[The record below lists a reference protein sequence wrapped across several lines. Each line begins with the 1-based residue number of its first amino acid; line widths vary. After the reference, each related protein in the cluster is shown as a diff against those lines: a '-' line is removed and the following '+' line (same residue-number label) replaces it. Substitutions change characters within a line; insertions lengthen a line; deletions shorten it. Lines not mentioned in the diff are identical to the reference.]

1 LICFIREKTNWF
13 SYLCVAMSYLEN
25 IKNPNDLKQ
34 LSLEELHIVAQEVR
48 NVIVNTCAKTGGH
61 VAPSL
66 GVVELTIALY
76 RVFDA
81 DEDKII
87 WDVGHQTYAQKLIT
101 GRYGKF
107 HSLRTY
113 KGISGFPKRE
123 ESKFD
128 VFNTGHSSTSL
139 SAAQGFALARDFRGE
154 NYNIVS
160 VIGDGALGAG
170 MAFEALNHI
179 GHLKKDII
187 VVLNDNERSIGE
199 TVGALSQYLTKI
211 ITTRTYNRFRDDLWK
226 FLGRLPPY
234 FRDRGRNF
242 AKRIQEGLKGLYA
255 PSVIFEELGF
265 RYIGPLNGHKLGE
278 LIDTFTR
285 LKEMKGPRIVHVVTK
300 KGKGF
305 ETAEKYPETFHGI
318 GPYCVETGDVISHE
332 QTWTSVFGDTI
343 VRLAKENEKIVA
355 ITAGMCLGTGLK
367 KFSEEIP
374 DRFFDV
380 GITEQHA
387 VTMAAALAMEGYI
400 PVCAI
405 YSTFLQR
412 AYDQI
417 IHDVALQNLPVIFA
431 VDRAGL
437 VGQDGP
443 THHGPFDLSYFRSI
457 PNVVVSAPKDGE
469 EFIALFKT
477 AIGHRKSPFVIRYP
491 RGSCGIINDYDPAE
505 IPVGRWE
512 LLEDGKDLAII
523 AIGSMVQESLKSI
536 AHLQAKGLNPILIN
550 GRFAKPLDV
559 DMLYS
564 IAGKVDKI
572 VTVEENT
579 LLGGF
584 GSAIME
590 HCSEF
595 DRHVKVYCIGLPDRF
610 IEHGS
615 RQILLEIAGLSA
627 KGITEKVLSLL

>member
-1 LICFIREKTNWF
+1 MSFLERIKT
-13 SYLCVAMSYLEN
+13 
-25 IKNPNDLKQ
+25 PHDLKE
-34 LSLEELHIVAQEVR
+34 LTLEELQVVAQEIR
-48 NVIVNTCAKTGGH
+48 NEIINTCARTGGH

-76 RVFDA
+76 TVFDP
-81 DEDKII
+81 EKDKII

-101 GRYGKF
+101 GRYSNF
-107 HSLRTY
+107 RTLRTY

-123 ESKFD
+123 ESKYD

-139 SAAQGFALARDFRGE
+139 SAAQGFALARDFRDE
-154 NYNIVS
+154 NYNIIS
-160 VIGDGALGAG
+160 VIGDGSLGAG

-187 VVLNDNERSIGE
+187 VILNDNERSIGE
-199 TVGALSQYLTKI
+199 TVGALSQYLTRI
-211 ITTRTYNRFRDDLWK
+211 ITMRTYNRFRDDLWK
-226 FLGRLPPY
+226 FLGRFPPY
-234 FRDRGRNF
+234 FRDRGRNL

-278 LIDTFTR
+278 LIDTFSR
-285 LKEMKGPRIVHVVTK
+285 LKEMRGPRIAHVVTK

-305 ETAEKYPETFHGI
+305 ETAEKYPETFHGV
-318 GPYCVETGDVISHE
+318 GRYCVETGDVEPQE
-332 QTWTSVFGDTI
+332 QTWTSVFGKTM
-343 VRLAKENEKIVA
+343 VKLARENDKVVA

-367 KFSEEIP
+367 AFREEIP

-417 IHDVALQNLPVIFA
+417 IHDVALQKLPVIFA

-457 PNVVVSAPKDGE
+457 PNMIVSAPKDGE
-469 EFIALFKT
+469 EFIALLKT
-477 AIGHRKSPFVIRYP
+477 AVQYRDAPFIIRYP
-491 RGSCGIINDYDPAE
+491 RGPCGVIRNDDPE
-505 IPVGRWE
+505 VIPVGRWE
-512 LLEDGKDLAII
+512 ILEDGKDLAII
-523 AIGSMVQESLKSI
+523 AIGSMVEESRKSV
-536 AHLQAKGLNPILIN
+536 AQLLAKGLKPMLVN
-550 GRFAKPLDV
+550 GRFAKPLDI
-559 DMLYS
+559 DMLETITS
-564 IAGKVDKI
+564 RVNKI

-584 GSAIME
+584 GSAVVE
-590 HCSEF
+590 YCSEY
-595 DRHVKVYCIGLPDRF
+595 DKNVKVHCIGLPDKF

-615 RQILLEIAGLSA
+615 RQVLLEITGLDA
-627 KGITEKVLSLL
+627 KGITNKVLSLL

>member
-1 LICFIREKTNWF
+1 
-13 SYLCVAMSYLEN
+13 MSYLEK
-25 IKNPNDLKQ
+25 IKNPNDLKK
-34 LSLEELHIVAQEVR
+34 LSLEELRIVAQEIR
-48 NVIVNTCAKTGGH
+48 EVIVNTCAKTGGH

-81 DEDKII
+81 EKDKII
-87 WDVGHQTYAQKLIT
+87 WDVGHQTYTQKLIT
-101 GRYGKF
+101 GRYEQF

-123 ESKFD
+123 ESRFD

-139 SAAQGFALARDFRGE
+139 SAAQGFALARDFQGE
-154 NYNIVS
+154 NYSIVS

-211 ITTRTYNRFRDDLWK
+211 ITTRTYNRFRDDLWI

-234 FRDRGRNF
+234 FRDRGRNL

-265 RYIGPLNGHKLGE
+265 RYIGPLDGHKLGE
-278 LIDTFTR
+278 LIDTFSR
-285 LKEMKGPRIVHVVTK
+285 MKEMKGPRIIHVVTK

-305 ETAEKYPETFHGI
+305 ETAEQYPEAFHGI
-318 GPYCVETGDVISHE
+318 GPYCIETGDVISHE
-332 QTWTSVFGDTI
+332 QSWTSVFGDTM
-343 VRLAKENEKIVA
+343 VRLAKENNKIVA

-457 PNVVVSAPKDGE
+457 PNIVVSAPKDGE
-469 EFIALFKT
+469 EFIALLKT
-477 AIGHRKSPFVIRYP
+477 AIRHRNGPFVVRYP
-491 RGSCGIINDYDPAE
+491 RGPCGVIKNYDPAE

-512 LLEDGKDLAII
+512 MLEDGKDLAII
-523 AIGSMVQESLKSI
+523 AIGSMVEESVKSI
-536 AHLQAKGLNPILIN
+536 ARLQARGLKPILIN
-550 GRFAKPLDV
+550 GRFVKPLDI
-559 DMLYS
+559 DMLYT
-564 IAGKVDKI
+564 IAKKVDKI
-572 VTVEENT
+572 VTIEENT
-579 LLGGF
+579 LCGGF

-590 HCSEF
+590 HCSRF
-595 DRHVKVYCIGLPDRF
+595 DKHVKVYCIGLPDRF

-615 RQILLEIAGLSA
+615 RKILLEITGLNA
-627 KGITEKVLSLL
+627 KGIAEKVLSLL